1 MRKANIFLHELFTFQ
16 FSEGGAIVVPAGQG
30 SIQQTGLT
38 SFFFFWFSLFVFF
51 FSFWFVFTR
60 DDFCFEMFYKVFYG
74 TVECTLL

>member
-38 SFFFFWFSLFVFF
+38 SFFFFGSVFVRVFF
-51 FSFWFVFTR
+51 FLLV
-60 DDFCFEMFYKVFYG
+60 CFYSG
-74 TVECTLL
+74 